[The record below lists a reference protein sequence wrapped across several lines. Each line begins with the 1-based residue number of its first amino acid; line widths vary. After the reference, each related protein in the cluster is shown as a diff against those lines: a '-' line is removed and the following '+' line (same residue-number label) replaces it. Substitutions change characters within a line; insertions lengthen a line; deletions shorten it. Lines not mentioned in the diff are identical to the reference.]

1 MKSINQYLIENKDDD
16 IIKFIKDYA
25 IGVIDYLNQEGDI
38 NWDENKVKEYI
49 KGKKEPNYEDLVN
62 EMVCE
67 LEDYGDENNIF
78 PILKEY
84 EQNKIIIDKA
94 LFNAMEEYIN
104 SI

>member
-49 KGKKEPNYEDLVN
+49 KGKKELNYEDLVN

-67 LEDYGDENNIF
+67 LEDYGDENNIL